1 MQACRQGWRP
11 PPLPP
16 ASLPYRSLA
25 GSWAHSQQHIAS
37 SSSMAAPE
45 EQMAALS
52 VADGAPAAAA
62 EGGKPKKEKKPK
74 ADKPKQVHSQCLLRC

>member
-1 MQACRQGWRP
+1 MT
-11 PPLPP
+11 
-16 ASLPYRSLA
+16 
-25 GSWAHSQQHIAS
+25 
-37 SSSMAAPE
+37 APE

-74 ADKPKQVHSQCLLRC
+74 ADKPKQVQGQCLLRC